1 MYFVSVN
8 CSLPQIFNFW
18 QFILQCRVAILYSDI
33 QNREV
38 PEVGKIS
45 INIRQLLKQF
55 SLKLVYRLH
64 KKYIYYSTFRSF
76 KDPL

>member
-1 MYFVSVN
+1 MYFVSAN

-18 QFILQCRVAILYSDI
+18 QFTLQRRVAILYSDI

-45 INIRQLLKQF
+45 INISNFLNNLAL
-55 SLKLVYRLH
+55 S
-64 KKYIYYSTFRSF
+64 
-76 KDPL
+76 